1 MLQNIK
7 DGDLIIAPQNI
18 KNKILK
24 ELSLNK
30 KILNIKIM
38 SIKEFTNNY
47 FGKYT
52 EESLYYLMKKYKLK
66 YGVAKEYLDNIFFDT
81 SLLKSYYQELK
92 EKSLLIEN
100 DLFKNSLKNIIV
112 IGYDSLDKYIL
123 DELNKYNVRFME
135 NKINNYIPKVY
146 GFDKGSDEIAF
157 IASEIVEKLKTED
170 INNFYLVNANNDNKS
185 EIKRIFNLYNLP
197 INLETSKEI
206 YGTETVKIFI
216 HNLEETKNIEKA
228 LENTQQNEIYNKII
242 DVLNKYTFIDE
253 VDNIFIEI
261 IKNELKNTKIKLPK
275 LENAI
280 NVIDLEFIIDDDN
293 YYYILDFNQGV
304 IPRIYKDDKLI
315 KDEERIKLGLNTS
328 LNKLKSEKTYIS
340 KLIHNIK
347 NLTITYKLKDNYGTY
362 YPSPLIEELKLVVI
376 KNPEIKLNY
385 SHAYNK
391 LKLGI
396 DLDNYINFNMKSET
410 LEQLYSSYPD
420 IPYQTYDNGFT
431 GVNFDDI
438 YEHLKGK
445 TSLSYSSMNNYFLCA
460 FRFYISNIL
469 KLDPFKESFATLIGK
484 LFHYC
489 LSKMYEDGFNLEK
502 EYSEYLK
509 DKQLTPKEIFFVKK
523 LYKDLEFI
531 IETIH
536 YQEKYSKLNKVLTEK
551 NITVDK
557 SSKLEVNFMGIV
569 DKIKYLEE
577 DGKTLVAIIDYKT
590 GVPETKLDNIN
601 YGLHLQLPVYIYLTK
616 NGLHKDIKI
625 VGFYLQKI
633 LNNYDMDSNDIK
645 AEMHKKLKL
654 DGYTINEEEIINK
667 FDSSYEKS
675 EVIKGMSLTGNGFS
689 HYAKLVSKEEIEKI
703 TNLVS
708 DKIDEVIIGIETG
721 KFDINPKRID
731 GKLVGCDFC
740 EFKDLCF
747 KKEEDIVNLKN
758 TKFEDILK

>member
-1 MLQNIK
+1 MLQYIK
-7 DGDLIIAPQNI
+7 DGDLVIAPQSI

-24 ELSLNK
+24 EISLNK
-30 KILNIKIM
+30 KILNIKII

-52 EESLYYLMKKYKLK
+52 EEALYYLMKKYKLK
-66 YGVAKEYLDNIFFDT
+66 YGVAKEYLENIFFNT
-81 SLLKSYYQELK
+81 SLLKSYYDELK

-100 DLFKNSLKNIIV
+100 NLFKNNLKNIVV
-112 IGYDSLDKYIL
+112 IGYDNLDKYIL
-123 DELNKYNVRFME
+123 DELNKYNVRFIE
-135 NKINNYIPKVY
+135 SKINNYTPKIY
-146 GFDKGSDEIAF
+146 GFDKGTDEIAF
-157 IASEIVEKLKTED
+157 IASDIVEKLKTED
-170 INNFYLVNANNDNKS
+170 INKFYLVNINDDNKS

-197 INLETSKEI
+197 INIETSKEI
-206 YGTETVKIFI
+206 YGTETVKVFI
-216 HNLEETKNIEKA
+216 QTLEETRNIEKS
-228 LENTQQNEIYNKII
+228 LENTPQNEIYNKII
-242 DVLNKYTFIDE
+242 DVLNKYTFINE
-253 VDNIFIEI
+253 VDDTFIEI
-261 IKNELKNTKIKLPK
+261 IKNELKNTKLKLPK
-275 LENAI
+275 LQNAI
-280 NVIDLEFIIDDDN
+280 NVTDLDSITEDDN
-293 YYYILDFNQGV
+293 YYYILDFNQGI
-304 IPRIYKDDKLI
+304 IPKTYKDDKLI

-328 LNKLKSEKTYIS
+328 LYKLKSEKKHIS
-340 KLIHNIK
+340 ELIHNIK
-347 NLTITYKLKDNYGTY
+347 NLTITYKLKDNYRTY
-362 YPSPLIEELKLVVI
+362 YPSPLIEELKLEVI

-391 LKLGI
+391 LKLAA

-410 LEQLYSSYPD
+410 LEKLYSSYPD

-431 GVNFDDI
+431 GVNFSDI

-445 TSLSYSSMNNYFLCA
+445 TNLSYSSMNNYFLCA

-469 KLDPFKESFATLIGK
+469 KLDPFEESFATIIGN

-489 LSKMYEDGFNLEK
+489 LSKMYEEDFNLEK
-502 EYSEYLK
+502 EYNEYLK
-509 DKQLTPKEIFFVKK
+509 DKELTPKEKFFIKK

-531 IETIH
+531 IETIKH
-536 YQEKYSKLNKVLTEK
+536 QEKYSKLGKVLTEK

-557 SSKLEVNFMGIV
+557 SSKLEINFVGIV

-590 GVPETKLDNIN
+590 GSPETKLDNIN

-645 AEMHKKLKL
+645 SQMHKKLKL
-654 DGYTINEEEIINK
+654 DGYTINEEELINN

-675 EVIKGMSLTGNGFS
+675 EVIKGMGLTSNGFS
-689 HYAKLVSKEEIEKI
+689 HYAKLVSEEEIEKI
-703 TNLVS
+703 TDLVS
-708 DKIDEVIIGIETG
+708 DKIDEVIDGIENG
-721 KFDINPKRID
+721 KFNINPKRID

-740 EFKDLCF
+740 KFKDLCF
-747 KKEEDIVNLKN
+747 KKEEDIINLKN
-758 TKFEDILK
+758 IKFEDILK